1 MKVAVITPI
10 PTPYRDAFWN
20 HFCQQPDLSLH
31 VIYCAKGKAD
41 RPWKS
46 DWTKHYTYCF
56 PKGFNLLSWKSKDS
70 SLFFNPG
77 TLTHLNQSKPD
88 VILVNGYNHLTMW
101 MTMIWAFIR
110 KTPFL
115 LMSETRG
122 LRPGRKKDPLLKAL
136 LLKWLAK
143 HSSGALPTGQQAESY
158 LLDHGWN
165 KASLFRFPNVPDIDF
180 LISKVHELKHQTM
193 ELRSKWNIK
202 EEKLVLCVGRLIR
215 KKHVNTIIQAFS
227 EMEVPFPV
235 KLIVAG
241 DGDQQQSLKEQC
253 QRLGITDRVRFVGF
267 LEPEEILEWLALSD
281 LFALAS
287 NETWGVAPIEAAAA
301 GAPLL
306 LSCEIGSANELADIY
321 PQTKVIASRDAK
333 TWSQAIKDCLINH
346 VKKHP
351 KTADNSRMYHWHFD
365 SLSQGLYR
373 HLKPLIEVSS
383 SC

>member
-1 MKVAVITPI
+1 M
-10 PTPYRDAFWN
+10 
-20 HFCQQPDLSLH
+20 
-31 VIYCAKGKAD
+31 
-41 RPWKS
+41 
-46 DWTKHYTYCF
+46 
-56 PKGFNLLSWKSKDS
+56 
-70 SLFFNPG
+70 
-77 TLTHLNQSKPD
+77 
-88 VILVNGYNHLTMW
+88 
-101 MTMIWAFIR
+101 
-110 KTPFL
+110 
-115 LMSETRG
+115 
-122 LRPGRKKDPLLKAL
+122 
-136 LLKWLAK
+136 
-143 HSSGALPTGQQAESY
+143 
-158 LLDHGWN
+158 
-165 KASLFRFPNVPDIDF
+165 
-180 LISKVHELKHQTM
+180 
-193 ELRSKWNIK
+193 
-202 EEKLVLCVGRLIR
+202 
-215 KKHVNTIIQAFS
+215 
-227 EMEVPFPV
+227 
-235 KLIVAG
+235 
-241 DGDQQQSLKEQC
+241 KEQC

-351 KTADNSRMYHWHFD
+351 KTADNGRMCHWHFD